1 MPDHASFATFH
12 QLDDIFF
19 GIAKKRDPK
28 TVECSFGR
36 SGVEIRADG
45 ASDYYR

>member
-1 MPDHASFATFH
+1 MPDHASFAAFH

-36 SGVEIRADG
+36 CGVEIRADG